1 MLYEK
6 TNKLN
11 LNENFF
17 RQIMVEYDDGGGG
30 EKLNLFLHFFVVVVE
45 HICYVYIK
53 NRKFNQRGL

>member
-17 RQIMVEYDDGGGG
+17 RQIMVEYDDGCGGD
-30 EKLNLFLHFFVVVVE
+30 KLNLFLHFFVVVFE
-45 HICYVYIK
+45 HI
-53 NRKFNQRGL
+53 

>member
-17 RQIMVEYDDGGGG
+17 RQIMVEYDDGCGGD
-30 EKLNLFLHFFVVVVE
+30 KLNLFLHFFVVVVE
-45 HICYVYIK
+45 HI
-53 NRKFNQRGL
+53 RGDWKKKSTVTS